1 MSLFSYLHDWV
12 ARMDKLDAGGIR
24 AVVKSYRTELHMM
37 SHHVRRL
44 EAELAVLGKENDQ
57 LRLVNCGAGCSCR
70 GCAAES
76 RARSAEAMLAE
87 MVAMHQA
94 LLETVRGQASDRAR
108 RYLRRSGEAVYHV

>member
-1 MSLFSYLHDWV
+1 
-12 ARMDKLDAGGIR
+12 MDKLDAGGMR
-24 AVVKSYRTELHMM
+24 AMARSYRTELHMM

-76 RARSAEAMLAE
+76 RARTAEAMLAE
-87 MVAMHQA
+87 MVAMHDA

-108 RYLRRSGEAVYHV
+108 RYLRRSGLAVYHI

>member
-1 MSLFSYLHDWV
+1 
-12 ARMDKLDAGGIR
+12 MDKLDAGGIR

-37 SHHVRRL
+37 SHHIRRL
-44 EAELAVLGKENDQ
+44 EAEFAVLAKENDQ
-57 LRLVNCGAGCSCR
+57 LRMVSCVAGCICR

-76 RARSAEAMLAE
+76 RAQTAEAMLAE

-108 RYLRRSGEAVYHV
+108 RYLRRSGLDAYHI